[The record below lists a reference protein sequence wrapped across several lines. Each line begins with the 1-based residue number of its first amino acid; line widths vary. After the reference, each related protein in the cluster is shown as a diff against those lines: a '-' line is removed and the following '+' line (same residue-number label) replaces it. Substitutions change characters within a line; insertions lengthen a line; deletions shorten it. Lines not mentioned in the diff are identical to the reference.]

1 MKKVLIFSIFLALA
15 FTACLKKTPF
25 SDSLNANGTYAT
37 FPLGGIANFGAD
49 AITGVD
55 TVTDTVEVYNTSNKP
70 SSSAIT
76 VALIADFPKVAAYY
90 AIDTS
95 IQYLSMP
102 TTACKFP
109 ASVTIPAGART
120 AKIPVTFYLNSLDPT
135 KSYMLPLSIGS
146 ATGLS
151 LSGNYNTHYF
161 HVIGNAIAGAYT
173 WHYQRYNNG
182 VGPSAGPPS
191 TNTTSSVVFSPVNP
205 TNIEVKT
212 GYPATQVRYELT
224 FNLVNGK
231 PTNFAVAFN
240 AADVKTYWSA
250 YTIISGP
257 TIVQADPVKGVYEF
271 TYTIFNG
278 SANRFI
284 DDTYTHQ

>member
-1 MKKVLIFSIFLALA
+1 MKRVLIFFAFLSLA
-15 FTACLKKTPF
+15 YTACLKKTSF
-25 SDSLNANGTYAT
+25 SDSLNANGAYAT

-55 TVTDTVEVYNTSNKP
+55 TVTDTVEVYNTSNTP
-70 SSSAIT
+70 STSPIT
-76 VALIADFPKVAAYY
+76 VNLISDFPKVAAYY

-95 IQYLSMP
+95 IKYLNMP
-102 TTACKFP
+102 TTAFKYP
-109 ASVTIPAGART
+109 ASVVIPAGART
-120 AKIPVTFYLNSLDPT
+120 FKVPVTFYLNSLDPT

-146 ATGLS
+146 ATGLT
-151 LSGNYNTHYF
+151 LSSNYNTHYF
-161 HVIGNAIAGAYT
+161 HVIGNAIAGPYT

-191 TNTTSSVVFSPVNP
+191 TNTTSAVIFSPVSP

-212 GYPATQVRYELT
+212 GYPATEVRYELT
-224 FNLVNGK
+224 FSLKNGV

-240 AADVKTYWSA
+240 SDDVKTYWSA
-250 YTIISGP
+250 YTIVSGP
-257 TIVQADPVKGVYEF
+257 TIVQADPVKGIYEF

-284 DDTYTHQ
+284 DDTYYK